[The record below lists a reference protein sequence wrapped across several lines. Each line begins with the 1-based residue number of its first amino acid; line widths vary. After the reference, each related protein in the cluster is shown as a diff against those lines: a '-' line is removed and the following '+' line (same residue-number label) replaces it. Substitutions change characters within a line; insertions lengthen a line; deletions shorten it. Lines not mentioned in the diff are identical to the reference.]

1 MPNKFKKFIS
11 ILLSLNIIIST
22 PLLSLAGDIGGSAGG
37 SNAGGVTTVS
47 GGDFGVNRP
56 SGRIGI
62 RLSLIDRNEP
72 SKVISVDESGNPM
85 VVDIMYVDKSTY
97 EGFTNGGYLT
107 ALNDNYRYSAVKT
120 QSIDQRRLF
129 APICR
134 ASASSV

>member
-1 MPNKFKKFIS
+1 MLFR
-11 ILLSLNIIIST
+11 
-22 PLLSLAGDIGGSAGG
+22 
-37 SNAGGVTTVS
+37 S

-120 QSIDQRRLF
+120 QSIDQRNKIIRIYYDQLT
-129 APICR
+129 
-134 ASASSV
+134 SSLGTEMPR